1 MGTHP
6 IFESDFDCLTDC
18 FCSEKM
24 LSRLAR
30 PAVVQ
35 VQKRKFNPIFFWGT
49 LPLLEKIFVGSSLA
63 CVVYSIMSTT
73 MGKPTPTLDGN
84 KAEKKVLQGFCA

>member
-1 MGTHP
+1 
-6 IFESDFDCLTDC
+6 
-18 FCSEKM
+18 M

-49 LPLLEKIFVGSSLA
+49 LPLLEKIFVGSSMA

-84 KAEKKVLQGFCA
+84 KTEKKLLQGFCA